1 MKISRETLQRMLVA
15 TIATGGTLPAVAA
28 EDNPLLFSS
37 RTEYEIVAAKDMEI
51 TSSTPISDSCHK
63 GSITLKN
70 IAPGAKIVLKKG
82 AKLSFRGN
90 CSLRLAEGASLVL
103 EPGANVTLK
112 GGSAID
118 LGAVCVVG
126 AGKEMVVDLKKALTC
141 QNGAPTITDYMGR
154 ITDVDAKGKYK
165 MVSCPA
171 CGGG

>member
-15 TIATGGTLPAVAA
+15 TLATGGALPAAA
-28 EDNPLLFSS
+28 ADDNPLLYSS
-37 RTEYEIVAAKDMEI
+37 RTEYEIVAANDMEI
-51 TSSTPISDSCHK
+51 TNSTPISDSCHK

-70 IAPGAKIVLKKG
+70 MAPGAKIVLKKG

-103 EPGANVTLK
+103 EPGAKVTLR

-118 LGAVCVVG
+118 LRAACVVG
-126 AGKEMVVDLKKALTC
+126 AGKEMVVHLKKALTC
-141 QNGAPTITDYMGR
+141 DNGSPTITSYMGR
-154 ITDVDAKGKYK
+154 ITDVDPKGRYK